1 MIKAVWDAIIV
12 QADEKNDRMH
22 GKFII
27 PDLTQEKAIIGT
39 VIDVGPG
46 KWNEAGTARVPM
58 SFKVGD
64 RVLLPQVGITK
75 LEWDGIE
82 YLATSEATV
91 LGLIEEQN

>member
-12 QADEKNDRMH
+12 KADEKNERMH

-27 PDLTQEKAIIGT
+27 PDLTQEKATLGT
-39 VIDVGPG
+39 IIDVGPG
-46 KWNEAGTARVPM
+46 KWNAAGTDRVPM

-82 YLATSEATV
+82 YIAIAEGNV
-91 LGLIEEQN
+91 LGQIVE

>member
-12 QADEKNDRMH
+12 KADDKNERMH

-27 PDLTQEKAIIGT
+27 PDLTQERATLGT

-46 KWNEAGTARVPM
+46 KWNAAGTDRIPM
-58 SFKVGD
+58 SFKIGD

-82 YLATSEATV
+82 YLAIAEGNV
-91 LGLIEEQN
+91 LGQIEE

>member
-12 QADEKNDRMH
+12 KADEKNERMH

-27 PDLTQEKAIIGT
+27 PDLTQERATLGT

-46 KWNEAGTARVPM
+46 KWNAAGTDRIPM

-82 YLATSEATV
+82 YLAIAEGNV
-91 LGLIEEQN
+91 LGQIEE